1 MSTAIYTHP
10 TCQLH
15 EMGSGHPESPARLIA
30 INQALVAGKIANQFI
45 QLEAP
50 LANETQLALVHSEE
64 HIRHIKKHRP
74 ERGYYQIDAD
84 TTLNPSSWTAAC
96 AAAGAAIAATSA
108 VIEGKVDNAFCAIR
122 PPGHH
127 ATPTAAMGFCLFNNI
142 ALAAQHALT
151 NCGLERVAIVDFDVH
166 HGNGTQAAFQG
177 DERVLMVSFFQHPL
191 YPYSGTERSS
201 SNMANIPVP
210 AHTDGT
216 AIRAL
221 VEQHW
226 LPLLHQHKPQMIFIS
241 AGFDAH
247 RDDPIGQMRLVED
260 DYLWMTQQLKHIA
273 QLYSQGRIVSCLE
286 GGYNTSALASS
297 VMAHIIGLAG
307 SA

>member
-1 MSTAIYTHP
+1 
-10 TCQLH
+10 
-15 EMGSGHPESPARLIA
+15 
-30 INQALVAGKIANQFI
+30 
-45 QLEAP
+45 
-50 LANETQLALVHSEE
+50 
-64 HIRHIKKHRP
+64 
-74 ERGYYQIDAD
+74 
-84 TTLNPSSWTAAC
+84 
-96 AAAGAAIAATSA
+96 
-108 VIEGKVDNAFCAIR
+108 
-122 PPGHH
+122 
-127 ATPTAAMGFCLFNNI
+127 
-142 ALAAQHALT
+142 
-151 NCGLERVAIVDFDVH
+151 
-166 HGNGTQAAFQG
+166 
-177 DERVLMVSFFQHPL
+177 
-191 YPYSGTERSS
+191 
-201 SNMANIPVP
+201 MANIPVP

-286 GGYNTSALASS
+286 GGYNTSALAGS
-297 VMAHIIGLAG
+297 VMAHIKGLAG